1 MFTTLRLALAC
12 LLLVGCSSVSV
23 KTDYDPQTDF
33 AAFRTW
39 SWLEAGPA
47 PGVDGLTDGRIRAAV
62 EAVLPTRGLQ
72 RAAAGEDA
80 DLRVAYQA
88 RVEQR
93 VEAVPAPMPPP
104 VTYRWRAGYAPYET
118 QQLTTYDEGTLVLD
132 LIAPD
137 GGTLLW
143 RGSATAVVG
152 TADSPEE
159 REQRIREAVEA
170 ILARFPPG
178 AK

>member
-1 MFTTLRLALAC
+1 MIASLRLALAG

-33 AAFRTW
+33 GAFRTW
-39 SWLEAGPA
+39 SWLHEGPA
-47 PGVDGLTDGRIRAAV
+47 PGVDGLTDGRIREAV

-72 RAAAGEDA
+72 RAADGTG

-93 VEAVPAPMPPP
+93 VEVVPAPTPAPIA
-104 VTYRWRAGYAPYET
+104 YRWRAGYVPLES
-118 QQLTTYDEGTLVLD
+118 QQLATYDEGTLVLD

-137 GGTLLW
+137 GETLVW
-143 RGSATAVVG
+143 RGTASAIVG
-152 TADSPEE
+152 DADSPEARE
-159 REQRIREAVEA
+159 RRIREAVEEL
-170 ILARFPPG
+170 LARYPPE
-178 AK
+178 